1 MNNTDGFERSKQNP
15 GAVINTDNGALKAYK
30 LKKNKDREVE
40 ILRSEVSEMKT
51 MLAAILAKLG

>member
-1 MNNTDGFERSKQNP
+1 MKHTDGFERSKANP
-15 GAVINTDNGALKAYK
+15 GAVINTDNSALKAYK